1 MKREKV
7 IKTLATLSGLCDR
20 MSLKQDGITNV
31 GRDLTKKEQKAINAA
46 LPTDGECDAIVR
58 GVDATLVAIGY
69 LLIAPNPVDDPQ
81 RFLETILESAAKDLI
96 ERTLAEAGIDAEVGG
111 GF

>member
-7 IKTLATLSGLCDR
+7 IKILATMSGLCDGHVMR
-20 MSLKQDGITNV
+20 NDGITNV

-69 LLIAPNPVDDPQ
+69 LLIAPDPVGDPQ
-81 RFLETILESAAKDLI
+81 RIIEAILETAANDLI
-96 ERTLAEAGIDAEVGG
+96 KRRLAEAGIDAEVGG

>member
-7 IKTLATLSGLCDR
+7 IKTLATLSDLCDR
-20 MSLKQDGITNV
+20 QVMKTGSITNV

-58 GVDATLVAIGY
+58 GVDATLVAIGS
-69 LLIAPNPVDDPQ
+69 LLVYDDLMDDPQ
-81 RFLETILESAAKDLI
+81 RLLEAILVTAANDLI
-96 ERTLAEAGIDAEVGG
+96 ERRLAEAGIEAEVGG

>member
-7 IKTLATLSGLCDR
+7 IKTLATLSDLCDR
-20 MSLKQDGITNV
+20 QVMKSGGITNV

-58 GVDATLVAIGY
+58 AVDATLVAIGV
-69 LLIAPNPVDDPQ
+69 LLVTDEMTADPQ
-81 RFLETILESAAKDLI
+81 RFLEAILETAANDLI
-96 ERTLAEAGIDAEVGG
+96 KRRLAEAGIDAEVGG